1 MTAKTTEADREEML
15 RMAAE
20 RGADGDWK
28 YTYMEI
34 AKTFG
39 VTRCRVSI
47 LTRRA
52 GLPKREGLGRKRS
65 PLAAPVPP
73 EFRAMY
79 RELMA
84 RGKMSKREAAA
95 IIAEHAARRAAD
107 VAGG

>member
-15 RMAAE
+15 RMCAE
-20 RGADGDWK
+20 REAGDWK
-28 YTYMEI
+28 HTYMEI
-34 AKTFG
+34 AKRFG

-47 LTRRA
+47 LARRA

-65 PLAAPVPP
+65 PLAAAVPP

-95 IIAEHAARRAAD
+95 IVAEHAARRAAD